1 VLTKLISPLART
13 LIRFKYNLFDNRR
26 VSYSQSGEDLIIE
39 QVFMVLGRKRI
50 SYLDLGANHPTRFSN
65 TYLFYLQG
73 GSGVC
78 VEPDPTLQPLF
89 RKWRSR
95 DTLLAC
101 GAGIEEGEA
110 DFYIMTTNTLNTFS
124 KEEAMRYQGYGRQR
138 IEMIIKLPLVPVNR
152 ILEQHFE
159 VCPNLISLDI
169 EGLDFQILS
178 SMDFDKWRP
187 EVFCIETLTYTE
199 DKTERKLDEIIEYM
213 KGKNYMVYGDT
224 YINTIF
230 VDRQAWLHRR

>member
-1 VLTKLISPLART
+1 
-13 LIRFKYNLFDNRR
+13 
-26 VSYSQSGEDLIIE
+26 
-39 QVFMVLGRKRI
+39 
-50 SYLDLGANHPTRFSN
+50 
-65 TYLFYLQG
+65 
-73 GSGVC
+73 
-78 VEPDPTLQPLF
+78 
-89 RKWRSR
+89 
-95 DTLLAC
+95 
-101 GAGIEEGEA
+101 
-110 DFYIMTTNTLNTFS
+110 
-124 KEEAMRYQGYGRQR
+124 MRYQGYGRQR